1 VEMMEAIR
9 TRRSI
14 RRFQGRPVSK
24 SLLEEA
30 LEAATWAP
38 SARDRQNWYFV
49 VVGGKEKEFLL
60 ARLYRAFNELALAL
74 SREQKDP
81 SEGWAANYGPT
92 EWWGHLRTA
101 LSEDAATRVQGF
113 LAAAAHAPVAIAVYS
128 EVPSRLDPDAPL
140 SVAAAVQNLL
150 LAAHAKGLGGCWMT
164 AALYVAET
172 ISRHLGVSGKELVGM
187 VLLGYPD
194 ERPQSTP
201 RWPGRVKWMG
211 VSG

>member
-1 VEMMEAIR
+1 MGVIETIR

-14 RRFQGRPVSK
+14 RRFQSRPVSK
-24 SLLEEA
+24 SLLEEVV
-30 LEAATWAP
+30 EAACWAP

-49 VVGGKEKEFLL
+49 VVGGREKEFLL
-60 ARLYRAFNELALAL
+60 ARLYRAFNELAMAL
-74 SREQKDP
+74 SREQREPPDIWATDYDP
-81 SEGWAANYGPT
+81 K
-92 EWWGHLRTA
+92 EWWLHLRAA
-101 LSEDAATRVQGF
+101 LSPDVSQRMQGF
-113 LAAAAHAPVAIAVYS
+113 LATAAYAPVVIAVYS

-172 ISRHLGVSGKELVGM
+172 INRHLGVAGKELIGM

-194 ERPQSTP
+194 ERPQPSP
-201 RWPGRVKWMG
+201 RWPGRVKWLG